1 METKLNIAEILKDKP
16 KETKLYA
23 DAFGEL
29 SIEDIFVE
37 NELGI
42 NLSTKDGDDLYFYND
57 GKYNVHGE
65 PILAPSKEMRDWSK
79 FTWKRGDV
87 LVSNNKST
95 HIVFKEFQDDTYKTF
110 IGNYYFEN
118 SHYSFLEKTYET
130 KDFCKEIDSEAKT
143 YINFLEKITSGKL
156 NLETLK
162 IEKPQPKFKD
172 GDIVC
177 YNSLDGD
184 KCIGIVKEIKND
196 AIVFH
201 VDYNLGVDNMDFGVS
216 VLKEYFEF
224 YKSNDLDDEIALN
237 KALHIRNKAW
247 DAEKKEIVELKHK
260 IEFKSFDKVMA
271 RNTEHSTWYAD
282 LFSHID
288 ENHRYACVGA
298 TWNFCI
304 PYNNKTAKLIGTTNT
319 VEEN

>member
-1 METKLNIAEILKDKP
+1 METKLNIVEILKDKP
-16 KETKLYA
+16 KGTKLYSPLFGDVYFSDINNSTTYVLHNNSTA
-23 DAFGEL
+23 SFYKDAR
-29 SIEDIFVE
+29 
-37 NELGI
+37 
-42 NLSTKDGDDLYFYND
+42 YF
-57 GKYNVHGE
+57 KFEEAE
-65 PILAPSKEMRDWSK
+65 PLLFPSKEMRDWSK
-79 FTWKRGDV
+79 FAWKKGDV
-87 LVSNNKST
+87 LVNNDTST
-95 HIVFKEFQDDTYKTF
+95 HIIFKEFQDDTYKTF

-118 SHYSFLEKTYET
+118 SHYSFLEKIYET

-143 YINFLEKITSGKL
+143 YINFLEKITGGKL

-247 DAEKKEIVELKHK
+247 DAEKKEIVDLEPDYK
-260 IEFKSFDKVMA
+260 FKPFDKVVVYCKIQ
-271 RNTEHSTWYAD
+271 NEWLCD
-282 LFSHID
+282 IFSHYGKK
-288 ENHRYACVGA
+288 RQLCR
-298 TWNFCI
+298 
-304 PYNNKTAKLIGTTNT
+304 IGKSF
-319 VEEN
+319 